1 MCHCSEKSCFKAQ
14 RKDNCTYLLYKTQNR
29 AEKGCTYINKFS
41 LKKKKEKSRERRQ
54 QNWEICVSI
63 QKRQKKKKSL
73 HHLCRL
79 VSSGNDRLNGWC
91 TFACPVLKSLQTV
104 PELNRTQSRPH
115 LQGDPFT
122 SFLKC
127 NARGFRLRE
136 GFPNTQIGYVNGSGN
151 MVLATL
157 NDQWLEHTR
166 YRHQVHSCRKIYI
179 TSSLTPDLTP
189 RLRAL

>member
-1 MCHCSEKSCFKAQ
+1 MHI
-14 RKDNCTYLLYKTQNR
+14 YKQ
-29 AEKGCTYINKFS
+29 I
-41 LKKKKEKSRERRQ
+41 LIKKKKRKIQGKTATKLR
-54 QNWEICVSI
+54 NLCVYT
-63 QKRQKKKKSL
+63 KETEKKKSL

>member
-1 MCHCSEKSCFKAQ
+1 MHI
-14 RKDNCTYLLYKTQNR
+14 YKQ
-29 AEKGCTYINKFS
+29 I
-41 LKKKKEKSRERRQ
+41 LIKKKKKNPGKDGNKIEKFV
-54 QNWEICVSI
+54 CLY
-63 QKRQKKKKSL
+63 KRDRKKKKSL

>member
-1 MCHCSEKSCFKAQ
+1 M
-14 RKDNCTYLLYKTQNR
+14 
-29 AEKGCTYINKFS
+29 
-41 LKKKKEKSRERRQ
+41 KKKRKIQGKTATKLRNLSVYTKEAE
-54 QNWEICVSI
+54 
-63 QKRQKKKKSL
+63 KKKSL

-136 GFPNTQIGYVNGSGN
+136 GFPNTQI
-151 MVLATL
+151 
-157 NDQWLEHTR
+157 
-166 YRHQVHSCRKIYI
+166 
-179 TSSLTPDLTP
+179 
-189 RLRAL
+189 RLRKWQWEYGTCYFE

>member
-41 LKKKKEKSRERRQ
+41 WKKKEKSRERRQ
-54 QNWEICVSI
+54 QNWEICLSI
-63 QKRQKKKKSL
+63 QKKQKKKSL
-73 HHLCRL
+73 SIISVDWSRPVTTVSTAGAHLPVLFSRVCRL
-79 VSSGNDRLNGWC
+79 S
-91 TFACPVLKSLQTV
+91 
-104 PELNRTQSRPH
+104 QSWTEPKVDLTCKATH
-115 LQGDPFT
+115 LLA
-122 SFLKC
+122 FLKC